1 MSHGTKNHARLK
13 LEELE
18 PRSMLATLTGASPD
32 VTGNGALSG
41 GGFPVDPAA
50 VAANAMI
57 GFPLGNIGF
66 PAGAIN
72 VGDIGFTSVNFGFNN
87 GGVNA
92 AGNLPQTPGAAV
104 STGLGASFPGGLN
117 SSAPDATTGLG
128 QITISTGANTPGM
141 GSFAT
146 STLGFGSENGG
157 RSGG

>member
-1 MSHGTKNHARLK
+1 MSYGTKNQVRLK

-18 PRSMLATLTGASPD
+18 PRALLAALTGGSPD

-41 GGFPVDPAA
+41 GGFPIDAAA
-50 VAANAMI
+50 VAANAI
-57 GFPLGNIGF
+57 GSAIGNVNF

-72 VGDIGFTSVNFGFNN
+72 PADLGFASANFVNQ
-87 GGVNA
+87 A
-92 AGNLPQTPGAAV
+92 PTPGAAV
-104 STGLGASFPGGLN
+104 STGFGASSPGGAN
-117 SSAPDATTGLG
+117 SNALDATTGVG

-146 STLGFGSENGG
+146 STLGFASENGG